1 MGVFSGTAANAY
13 ADQIKAVYEYLHEIK
28 KVADR
33 LTPVEDMTIFQT
45 QIEELHARLD
55 LLVEASTLIVTA
67 TEVGE
72 LILTGSVPSIRAL
85 LGVDDFP
92 DWLVTLDQLEAAI
105 NGANQGHGAAL
116 GGIIEGIS
124 TINIML
130 TELDQYRVVQQS
142 QISGLQISYE
152 NVAAGLETNQ
162 LNTES
167 VLQRLTVQEQFAV
180 LVDTRLDSI
189 SQSLDSTILGV
200 QAANDV
206 LSGHTATINSALNS
220 ISLHTSSIDQLSSSL
235 NTLGGQVSANATALS
250 LMSTDIQ
257 SMGDDLIAQSQQTT
271 ALKSVIGGS
280 GNLLPNADFAI
291 GASGWEIV
299 AAEEDWLSTVITT
312 NTYPSMPPDLNCL
325 ELLGAPSPLGEI
337 VVESPPVLVEGNAY
351 YIVSGYPCVDN
362 GTISL
367 VYKAYDSLGVIV
379 AQGACPPTFN
389 VTTNPNFNNYTRT
402 WVKFQAP
409 ASAVRVRLY
418 LIVTGDGDWIVQ
430 SALFR
435 PMVEKAWAE
444 QAGPSAWTPN
454 IGDAASALSTALETL
469 QTSVESIDGALTSQ
483 AASIT
488 LLQSQVST
496 LPTVYLQPD
505 EPTGGSYNVGD
516 IWFETD
522 NGNKQYIW
530 NGTEWGDTASISGNV
545 NYAQPTMPTGGTY
558 NVGDQWIDTSNNNRL
573 YRWNGTTWVDVSD
586 SRITAQASALSE
598 LTTRVSNVEGI
609 NSSQSTSI
617 LALQNAVADPV
628 TGLASRASASAVSE
642 LATRVTAA
650 EGNILS
656 QSQLITN
663 LQSAVNNTNLNIS
676 GVASALSSLT
686 TKVTESKNELD
697 MLTKNLM
704 SRLEQIQADNI
715 LSPDEKP
722 QVILDYQAIIDE
734 KAGIE
739 AEAIRYGVTTE
750 KTNYLDAV
758 AALTAYMATLTYPTM
773 WNDVTGYTNLT

>member
-13 ADQIKAVYEYLHEIK
+13 ADQIKVVYEYLHEIK

-33 LTPVEDMTIFQT
+33 LTPVEDMAIFQT

-92 DWLVTLDQLEAAI
+92 DWLVTLEQLEAAI
-105 NGANQGHGAAL
+105 DGVNAGNGAAL
-116 GGIIEGIS
+116 GGIIEGI
-124 TINIML
+124 TAINIML

-142 QISGLQISYE
+142 QINGLQISYE

-167 VLQRLTVQEQFAV
+167 ALQRLTVQEQFAV

-220 ISLHTSSIDQLSSSL
+220 IGLHTSSIDQLSSSL
-235 NTLGGQVSANATALS
+235 NTLDGQVSANATALS

-257 SMGDDLIAQSQQTT
+257 SMGDDLVVQSQQTT

-299 AAEEDWLSTVITT
+299 VAEEDWAATSMTT
-312 NTYPSMPPDLNCL
+312 NTYPHMPPEVNCL
-325 ELLGAPSPLGEI
+325 ELLGAPSPLGQI

-367 VYKAYDSLGVIV
+367 TYKAFNAAGAVV
-379 AQGACPPTFN
+379 AQDACPATFN
-389 VTTNPNFNNYTRT
+389 VTTNPNFGDYTRT

-409 ASAVRVRLY
+409 ATAVRMRLY
-418 LIVTGDGDWIVQ
+418 LTVVGDGDWIVQ

-454 IGDAASALSTALETL
+454 IGEAASALSDALETL
-469 QTSVESIDGALTSQ
+469 QTEVESVNGALTAQ

-496 LPTVYLQPD
+496 LPAVYLQPD

-545 NYAQPTMPTGGTY
+545 NYAQSTMPTGGTY

-573 YRWNGTTWVDVSD
+573 YRWDGTTWVDISD
-586 SRITAQASALSE
+586 PRITAQASALSE

-609 NSSQSTSI
+609 NSSQSSSI

-628 TGLASRASASAVSE
+628 TGLASRASTSALNE
-642 LATRVTAA
+642 LTTRVTAA

-676 GVASALSSLT
+676 GVATALSSLT

-697 MLTKNLM
+697 MLTRNLM
-704 SRLEQIQADNI
+704 TRLEQIQADNI

-739 AEAIRYGVTTE
+739 AEAIRYDITTE
-750 KTNYLDAV
+750 KTNYLNAV

>member
-1 MGVFSGTAANAY
+1 M
-13 ADQIKAVYEYLHEIK
+13 
-28 KVADR
+28 
-33 LTPVEDMTIFQT
+33 
-45 QIEELHARLD
+45 
-55 LLVEASTLIVTA
+55 
-67 TEVGE
+67 
-72 LILTGSVPSIRAL
+72 
-85 LGVDDFP
+85 
-92 DWLVTLDQLEAAI
+92 
-105 NGANQGHGAAL
+105 
-116 GGIIEGIS
+116 
-124 TINIML
+124 
-130 TELDQYRVVQQS
+130 
-142 QISGLQISYE
+142 
-152 NVAAGLETNQ
+152 
-162 LNTES
+162 
-167 VLQRLTVQEQFAV
+167 
-180 LVDTRLDSI
+180 
-189 SQSLDSTILGV
+189 
-200 QAANDV
+200 
-206 LSGHTATINSALNS
+206 
-220 ISLHTSSIDQLSSSL
+220 
-235 NTLGGQVSANATALS
+235 
-250 LMSTDIQ
+250 
-257 SMGDDLIAQSQQTT
+257 
-271 ALKSVIGGS
+271 
-280 GNLLPNADFAI
+280 
-291 GASGWEIV
+291 
-299 AAEEDWLSTVITT
+299 
-312 NTYPSMPPDLNCL
+312 
-325 ELLGAPSPLGEI
+325 
-337 VVESPPVLVEGNAY
+337 
-351 YIVSGYPCVDN
+351 
-362 GTISL
+362 
-367 VYKAYDSLGVIV
+367 
-379 AQGACPPTFN
+379 
-389 VTTNPNFNNYTRT
+389 
-402 WVKFQAP
+402 KFQAP

-488 LLQSQVST
+488 LLQSQVSV
-496 LPTVYLQPD
+496 LPAVYLQPD

-530 NGTEWGDTASISGNV
+530 NGAEWGDTASISGNV

-609 NSSQSTSI
+609 NSSQSISI

-650 EGNILS
+650 EDNILS

-676 GVASALSSLT
+676 GVATALSSLT

-734 KAGIE
+734 RAGIE